1 MGSIE
6 LESGLAVEPA
16 QEIVRTH
23 ARRPPF
29 VSEFEDDIR
38 QLYLQMMDE
47 PVPARLLGILRAG
60 LSGSKT

>member
-1 MGSIE
+1 MGLIE
-6 LESGLAVEPA
+6 LESGPAAEPSQQIA
-16 QEIVRTH
+16 HTH
-23 ARRPPF
+23 ARRPRF

-60 LSGSKT
+60 LSGFKT